1 MAKIIT
7 TKPVLIMLYGYPGAG
22 KTYFA
27 GELAKAMGAAHLQG
41 DRIRYELFEEP
52 RYDKQENEIVSHLME
67 YMAEEFLSA
76 GVNVIFDANADRL
89 VQRRAL
95 RDIAVK
101 NKGQALLVWLQIDQ
115 ESAFQR
121 IGKRDRRRSGDKYTR
136 PHTKETFQTILTA
149 MQNPKNEDYVVVSG
163 KHTAAMQRTALVK
176 KLYDLGVIQA
186 DTVASNVAKPGLV
199 NLVPTAGRVDL
210 QRRNVIIR

>member
-1 MAKIIT
+1 MGKINT
-7 TKPVLIMLYGYPGAG
+7 TKPVLITLFGYPGSG

-27 GELAKAMGAAHLQG
+27 TELAKSMGAAHIQG
-41 DRIRYELFEEP
+41 DRIRYELFEQP
-52 RYDKQENEIVSHLME
+52 RYDKQENEIVNHLME

-76 GVNVIFDANADRL
+76 GVNVIFDTNADRL

-95 RDIAVK
+95 REITGKV
-101 NKGQALLVWLQIDQ
+101 KGQSLIVWLQIDK

-121 IGKRDRRRSGDKYTR
+121 LSKRDRRRNSDKYAR
-136 PHTKETFQTILTA
+136 PHTKETFKEVVAA
-149 MQNPKNEDYVVVSG
+149 MQNPKHEDYIVVSG
-163 KHTAAMQRTALVK
+163 KHTAAMQRSAVVK
-176 KLYDLGVIQA
+176 KLYDLGVASA
-186 DTVASNVAKPGLV
+186 DNVANNVAMPNLV

>member
-1 MAKIIT
+1 MGKIST
-7 TKPVLIMLYGYPGAG
+7 TKPVLIMLYGFPGAG

-27 GELAKAMGAAHLQG
+27 SELAQSMGAAHLQG

-67 YMAEEFLSA
+67 YMAEEFLAA
-76 GVNVIFDANADRL
+76 GVNVIFDTNTDRL

-95 RDIAVK
+95 REVASK
-101 NKGQALLVWLQIDQ
+101 AKGQSLLIWLQIDK

-121 IGKRDRRRSGDKYTR
+121 IGKRDRRRSGNKYTR
-136 PHTKETFQTILTA
+136 PHTKETFHTVLGT
-149 MQNPKNEDYVVVSG
+149 MQNPKNEDYIVISG
-163 KHTAAMQRTALVK
+163 KHTPAMQRTAVVK
-176 KLYDLGVIQA
+176 KLYDLGVIPA
-186 DTVASNVAKPGLV
+186 DNVASNVAKPGLV